1 MVVKSERGRRRYIL
15 FKMTSELERET
26 VIRRANRTSDGEAP
40 YIVQCEKNM
49 MIARCSPDSM
59 ERTIEIVSR
68 IDPGSSSIITSG
80 TLKSIRDKYPE
91 MKKKQQKR

>member
-15 FKMTSELERET
+15 FEMTCELERET

-49 MIARCSPDSM
+49 MIARCSPDAT
-59 ERTIEIVSR
+59 ERTIQIVSR

-80 TLKSIRDKYPE
+80 TLKTIRDKYPE
-91 MKKKQQKR
+91 LKKKQQKR